1 MGGAERLKRK
11 VLWTFRLIAG
21 GDTESSEKTFR
32 VRPWL
37 IFRHCSPVE
46 MNSSGGQ
53 KSDKGDS
60 KAETDFK
67 NLVLL
72 SVVISLT

>member
-1 MGGAERLKRK
+1 MGGAERLKSK
-11 VLWTFRLIAG
+11 TGFRLDVG
-21 GDTESSEKTFR
+21 EDTESSKKTFR

>member
-1 MGGAERLKRK
+1 MGGAERLKSK
-11 VLWTFRLIAG
+11 TGFRLDVG
-21 GDTESSEKTFR
+21 EDTESSKKTFS

-46 MNSSGGQ
+46 INSPGGRKSG
-53 KSDKGDS
+53 KDKS
-60 KAETDFK
+60 KAETDFR
-67 NLVLL
+67 NLILL